1 MGGRCCVVRRGTASG
16 RSLAACGGT
25 PNVHTALDD
34 DPRPA
39 THPPRPSSE
48 LCAAPPGPSVLHELG
63 WPASAVSQKPT
74 PLAAGPFKSFH
85 MMLVPS
91 GLPTPAP
98 VGFWLHVPGGT
109 VAA

>member
-1 MGGRCCVVRRGTASG
+1 MCTQLSTVTPGRRPTRPG
-16 RSLAACGGT
+16 RA
-25 PNVHTALDD
+25 
-34 DPRPA
+34 
-39 THPPRPSSE
+39 PSYAG
-48 LCAAPPGPSVLHELG
+48 AAPPGPSVLHELG